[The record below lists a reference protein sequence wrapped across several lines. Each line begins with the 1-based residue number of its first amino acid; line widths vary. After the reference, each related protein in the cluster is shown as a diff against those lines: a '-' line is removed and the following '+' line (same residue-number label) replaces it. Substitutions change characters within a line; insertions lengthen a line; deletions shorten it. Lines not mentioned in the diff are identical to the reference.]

1 MIDLVLADDHPL
13 VLAGMENMFRRER
26 DCRVL
31 ASCADG
37 IEALRAIRHHKPS
50 VAVLDLRMPRMDGL
64 GVLRELQN
72 EASAT
77 RSVLLAGV
85 LDDQQLVEAVRLG
98 VQGVILKEM
107 AAARLVECV
116 REVYAGRPWLEKRSV
131 TEALD
136 NCMQR
141 QAGMHAIEKVLTPR
155 ELEISHGVAD
165 GLRNKEIAAKLGIA
179 EGTVKI
185 HLHAIYDKLNVE
197 GRLSLVL
204 RLKETTGGGG
214 ASSR

>member
-98 VQGVILKEM
+98 VRGVILKEM
-107 AAARLVECV
+107 AVALVVQCV
-116 REVYAGRPWLEKRSV
+116 REVHAGRQWLEKRSV
-131 TEALD
+131 AQALEKFTR
-136 NCMQR
+136 R
-141 QAGMHAIEKVLTPR
+141 QTGTR
-155 ELEISHGVAD
+155 ELEKILTAREFEVARAVAA
-165 GLRNKEIAAKLGIA
+165 GLRNKEIAAKLQIA

-185 HLHAIYDKLNVE
+185 HLHAIYEKLNLD
-197 GRLSLVL
+197 GRMSLVL
-204 RLKETTGGGG
+204 RLKEK
-214 ASSR
+214 AVL